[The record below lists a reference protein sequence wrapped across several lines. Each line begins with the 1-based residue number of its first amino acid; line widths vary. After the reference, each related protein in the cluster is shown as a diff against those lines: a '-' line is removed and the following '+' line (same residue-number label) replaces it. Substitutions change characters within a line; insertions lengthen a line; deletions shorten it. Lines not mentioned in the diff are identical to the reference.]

1 MCFHDMREKIKLWRQ
16 QKQKKI
22 SGCRGEGR
30 ITEVHRISRAVK
42 LPYDTVRV
50 GKLMIQLSKSTGCA
64 TPRVKPNV
72 R

>member
-16 QKQKKI
+16 QKKKKKI

-30 ITEVHRISRAVK
+30 ITEAHRISRIVK

-50 GKLMIQLSKSTGCA
+50 GESG
-64 TPRVKPNV
+64 
-72 R
+72 